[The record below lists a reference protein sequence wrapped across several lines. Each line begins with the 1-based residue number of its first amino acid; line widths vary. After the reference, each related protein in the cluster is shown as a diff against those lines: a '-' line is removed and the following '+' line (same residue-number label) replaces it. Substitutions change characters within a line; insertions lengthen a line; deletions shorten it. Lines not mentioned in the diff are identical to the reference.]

1 MAIPEISNIWSQ
13 YQQAMEEF
21 KEVHRSNES
30 AKQDG
35 NKARELRNDIGAI
48 ETEIEN
54 GNFLSSFPRNIQVPT
69 QISFLSGKVSGK
81 DLKSFLGSILFR

>member
-13 YQQAMEEF
+13 YQLAMEEF
-21 KEVHRSNES
+21 KEVHRSNEI

-35 NKARELRNDIGAI
+35 LKARELRNDIGAI

-54 GNFLSSFPRNIQVPT
+54 GNYI
-69 QISFLSGKVSGK
+69 IS
-81 DLKSFLGSILFR
+81 

>member
-1 MAIPEISNIWSQ
+1 MWFFRYLIPLDLPPEAMAIPEISNIWSQ
-13 YQQAMEEF
+13 YQLAMEEF

-54 GNFLSSFPRNIQVPT
+54 GNFLSSNN
-69 QISFLSGKVSGK
+69 S
-81 DLKSFLGSILFR
+81 

>member
-1 MAIPEISNIWSQ
+1 MAIPEISNIWPQ
-13 YQQAMEEF
+13 YQLAMEEF

-54 GNFLSSFPRNIQVPT
+54 GNHHPKT
-69 QISFLSGKVSGK
+69 T
-81 DLKSFLGSILFR
+81 SINPIFYFQ

>member
-1 MAIPEISNIWSQ
+1 
-13 YQQAMEEF
+13 MEEF

-54 GNFLSSFPRNIQVPT
+54 GSYSLLPFS
-69 QISFLSGKVSGK
+69 QILNQT
-81 DLKSFLGSILFR
+81 

>member
-13 YQQAMEEF
+13 YQLAMEEF

-30 AKQDG
+30 AKEDG

-54 GNFLSSFPRNIQVPT
+54 GITSQILPLSQMIY
-69 QISFLSGKVSGK
+69 
-81 DLKSFLGSILFR
+81 D